1 MTGETK
7 RFTTEIT
14 SKPIITVAPASQS
27 DRQNRR
33 RAGGKW
39 YYSPVRQGSHGEKG
53 VLGLWEPRRLV
64 SIYGS
69 CDQFLGQG
77 ISPGIAPLS
86 PGTKLREQV
95 PAAACPIGCSW
106 QGLVTEVS
114 VTQLSFSAQRLA

>member
-33 RAGGKW
+33 AGGKW
-39 YYSPVRQGSHGEKG
+39 YYSPVRRASHGEKE

-77 ISPGIAPLS
+77 TSPGIGPLS

-95 PAAACPIGCSW
+95 PAAAYPMGCSW
-106 QGLVTEVS
+106 LGLVTEVS